1 MSTDESIR
9 DTIEQAATTVGSV
22 WPLHSFVTANPLSG
36 FEDRPFHEAVQE
48 AERLFGGQGYPSAD
62 VFRAALETG
71 QIDPETLRNEL
82 RAHGYEADPSA
93 LLARMETEETQPAHA
108 HEDEKSGPHDTVD
121 AVLTKWLAAF
131 LDEGHASWSMPN
143 RDRGFYAA
151 FRSVARYDQSL
162 PDREVVAVLP
172 DDPAEAIEQV
182 ISTYPRDELTDL
194 FEFHLSRLPGWT
206 GFIKQRA
213 ASDRDWQ
220 TTYPITLTEYLAVR
234 LVLTDCFDAPL
245 EPPTPES
252 ESVRTEEGSQS
263 RGDVPLAELWLNAW
277 EATYR
282 TQLVE
287 AITEQHQSTPAPGDS
302 EAAHAP
308 DEAVHVLG
316 DGGRPDAQLVF
327 CIDTRSEVI
336 RRHVENAGAYETYGY
351 AGFFGIPM
359 RYQGY
364 DSGVTIDACP
374 PILDAQHYVAD
385 TPVEGCDHEHERYDT
400 WANSTRAAANVL
412 KSLKSNAATVFSF
425 VESAGSAYGLALTA
439 RTLFP
444 ARVYDFL
451 SATSARI
458 PSSEDFCAP
467 ALDYDP
473 DADGDLPHGLSTAEK
488 VEYAATAFEL
498 MGWDEFA
505 RVVAFVGH
513 ASQTANNPFESSLDC
528 GACAGNA
535 GGPNARVLAA
545 ICNDDDVKSELRD
558 RGFDIPSD
566 TVFVAGEHNTTTDDV
581 TLFTEPVPESHETD
595 VEQLQSDLETARA
608 GAAEERTQSMGA
620 SSPGT
625 RETERRATDW
635 AETRPEW
642 GLAGNAGFVVGPR
655 SLTQGLDLDG
665 RSFLHS
671 YDWRT
676 DESGEALAAIVNGPM
691 VVTQWINMQ
700 YYFSTVDTA
709 VFGSGSKVT
718 HNPVGNVGVYQG
730 NGGDLMTG
738 LPLQSVMTADDE
750 PYHQPLRLSVV
761 IHAPVERM
769 TAVLAEN
776 PVVTELLDNGWL
788 SLTVVD
794 PTQNDTSYQYDG
806 DLTWTTDV
814 TQDGRDAPGEPEP
827 EQETEPEAKTADK
840 PLAPQM
846 AADD

>member
-1 MSTDESIR
+1 MSTNETIR
-9 DTIEQAATTVGSV
+9 NTIEQAATSVGSV

-36 FEDRPFHEAVQE
+36 FEDRPFNEAVQQ
-48 AERLFGGQGYPSAD
+48 AERLFGGRGYPSAD
-62 VFRAALETG
+62 VFRAALDTG
-71 QIDPETLRNEL
+71 QIDPETLRTEL
-82 RAHGYEADPSA
+82 RAHGYEAEPSA
-93 LLARMETEETQPAHA
+93 LLEHMEAEEVQAP
-108 HEDEKSGPHDTVD
+108 EDDESSPYDAVD

-131 LDEGHASWSMPN
+131 LDEGHATWSMPN
-143 RDRGFYAA
+143 RERGFYAA
-151 FRSVARYDQSL
+151 FRSVARHDQSL
-162 PDREVVAVLP
+162 PDRNAVADLP
-172 DDPAEAIEQV
+172 DDPTEAIEQV
-182 ISTYPRDELTDL
+182 VSTYPQEQLTDL

-213 ASDRDWQ
+213 ASGGDWQ

-234 LVLTDCFDAPL
+234 LVLTDLFDAPL
-245 EPPTPES
+245 GPSTSEAEPTRPE
-252 ESVRTEEGSQS
+252 ESPQS
-263 RGDVPLAELWLNAW
+263 DDDVPLPELWLNAW

-282 TQLVE
+282 SQLVD
-287 AITEQHQSTPAPGDS
+287 AITEQRQST
-302 EAAHAP
+302 AATGGKRAIAL
-308 DEAVHVLG
+308 E

-336 RRHVENAGAYETYGY
+336 RRHIEKTGAYETFGY

-359 RYQGY
+359 RYEGY

-385 TPVEGCDHEHERYDT
+385 TPAEGCDHEHERYDT
-400 WANSTRAAANVL
+400 WANSTSAATNVL
-412 KSLKSNAATVFSF
+412 KSLKSNASTVFSF
-425 VESAGSAYGLALTA
+425 VESAGSGYGVALTA

-444 ARVYDFL
+444 ARVNDFL
-451 SATSARI
+451 SAVSERV
-458 PSSEDFCAP
+458 PSHAEFCDP

-473 DADGDLPHGLSTAEK
+473 NADGDLPHGLSTEEK

-535 GGPNARVLAA
+535 GGPSARVLAA
-545 ICNDDDVKSELRD
+545 ICNDDEVRSALHD

-566 TVFVAGEHNTTTDDV
+566 TVFVAGEHNTTTDEV
-581 TLFTEPVPESHETD
+581 TLFTAPVPESHED
-595 VEQLQSDLETARA
+595 DIEQLRSDLETARA
-608 GAAEERTQSMGA
+608 GAAAERTESMDVTE
-620 SSPGT
+620 PGI

-655 SLTQGLDLDG
+655 SLTEGLDLDG

-671 YDWRT
+671 YDWQA
-676 DESGEALAAIVNGPM
+676 DESGEALAAIVGGPM

-700 YYFSTVDTA
+700 YYFSTVDNA
-709 VFGSGSKVT
+709 VFGSGSKIT

-738 LPLQSVMTADDE
+738 LPLQSVMVADDD
-750 PYHQPLRLSVV
+750 PQHQPLRLSVV

-769 TAVLAEN
+769 TTVLAEN
-776 PVVTELLDNGWL
+776 PAVTELLDNGWL

-794 PTQNDTSYQYDG
+794 PTQNDTSFEYDG
-806 DLTWTTDV
+806 NLTWEADETYDRLDTTD
-814 TQDGRDAPGEPEP
+814 EP
-827 EQETEPEAKTADK
+827 EQTEKPTA
-840 PLAPQM
+840 PPM